1 MIMMTRYL
9 NDNDNVYCHVT
20 LILCGG
26 GVNGVVGGKVI
37 ETYSVV
43 N

>member
-9 NDNDNVYCHVT
+9 NDDDNVYCHMT

-26 GVNGVVGGKVI
+26 GGEG
-37 ETYSVV
+37 
-43 N
+43 

>member
-9 NDNDNVYCHVT
+9 NDDDNVYCHVT

-26 GVNGVVGGKVI
+26 GVILCGGG
-37 ETYSVV
+37 
-43 N
+43 

>member
-1 MIMMTRYL
+1 MIMLTRYP
-9 NDNDNVYCHVT
+9 NDDDNVYCHVT

-26 GVNGVVGGKVI
+26 GGWGKVI